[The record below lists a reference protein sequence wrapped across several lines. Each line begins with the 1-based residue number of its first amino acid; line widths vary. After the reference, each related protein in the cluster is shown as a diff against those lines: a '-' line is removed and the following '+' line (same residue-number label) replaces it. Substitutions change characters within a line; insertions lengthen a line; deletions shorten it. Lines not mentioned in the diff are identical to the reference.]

1 MMTIKRWEKKQTSK
15 KNSAVAAV
23 FFFLNLIKLINLFH
37 SCNKITQEQR

>member
-23 FFFLNLIKLINLFH
+23 FFLNLIKLIYLFH